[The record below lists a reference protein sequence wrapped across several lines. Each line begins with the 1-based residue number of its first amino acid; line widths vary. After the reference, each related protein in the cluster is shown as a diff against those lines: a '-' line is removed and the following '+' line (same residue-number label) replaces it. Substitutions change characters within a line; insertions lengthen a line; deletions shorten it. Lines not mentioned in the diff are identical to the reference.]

1 MIFLTVGTQFPF
13 DRLVK
18 AVDDLLD
25 GDLVN
30 EEIFAQ
36 IGDSSYRPRNFKVV
50 SSLEKHFFDKYFREA
65 SCVIGHAGIGTV
77 SMAMEHDK
85 PLLVVPR
92 QQKYGEVVNNHQVAL
107 AEQFEKLGHLLVA
120 YETQELPAKMDQL
133 RTFVPRKREARP
145 NAVAQRIACFLNQL
159 ITCDA

>member
-30 EEIFAQ
+30 EKIFAQ

-50 SSLEKHFFDKYFREA
+50 SSLEKRFFAFE
-65 SCVIGHAGIGTV
+65 IGFDWVCLGLYWLWV
-77 SMAMEHDK
+77 
-85 PLLVVPR
+85 L
-92 QQKYGEVVNNHQVAL
+92 AL
-107 AEQFEKLGHLLVA
+107 YWL
-120 YETQELPAKMDQL
+120 
-133 RTFVPRKREARP
+133 
-145 NAVAQRIACFLNQL
+145 
-159 ITCDA
+159 